1 MPDEPT
7 PEPEPKSE
15 PKPDH
20 KPPEG
25 KGGKG
30 ALKGEIGG
38 IPKKYLAIA
47 VVGGLAIGLYLRQK
61 NKAKNLATV
70 TPLPAASTPS
80 RATDT
85 STGSSPGGGGFMSYP
100 SFVTAGDL
108 APQPTPAP
116 VASPQTP
123 QTFTG
128 PVPVA
133 AAPAPIAVADHGIAA
148 PPPAGV
154 EWPAFVGQPVPMG
167 VSGNEALAHY
177 GTLPQANYTTMP
189 QAGGQPVAGLAGE
202 HPFIYG

>member
-1 MPDEPT
+1 MADEPT
-7 PEPEPKSE
+7 PEPE

-25 KGGKG
+25 KGGKS

-47 VVGGLAIGLYLRQK
+47 LVGGLVIGLYLRQR
-61 NKAKNLATV
+61 NKAKAGLATV
-70 TPLPAASTPS
+70 TPLPAPSTPS

-85 STGSSPGGGGFMSYP
+85 STGSSPGGGGFISYP
-100 SFVTAGDL
+100 NFVTAGDL

-116 VASPQTP
+116 VAAPQTP
-123 QTFTG
+123 QSFSG

-133 AAPAPIAVADHGIAA
+133 AAPAPIAVADHGIAT

-154 EWPAFVGQPVPMG
+154 DWPSFVGQPVPVG
-167 VSGNEALAHY
+167 VSGDQALAHY

-202 HPFIYG
+202 HPLIYG